1 MPQKPRRSWLA
12 RLGLQRQPMPDARP
26 TSVWTF
32 QTTTP
37 DTNPI
42 TTRTEQL
49 QNALGW
55 VAAAV
60 TVISEDVRAADW
72 DAWRKTGSDRE
83 DWKAIT
89 TSPILDILENP
100 NPRDTLAD
108 VLELTDQH
116 FSLTGMWFWHLI
128 RAGERGRVT
137 GFEVIYPNWV
147 TEPVFTMGA
156 HTGWRV
162 TVPGHTPTT
171 LPKADIIWGRRPHP
185 IDPWGALSQ
194 LQAAANAHYTD
205 LYTRAYAHTLL
216 RNDGGIPAGLLSTDQ
231 EISTDQADAIRA
243 RWREQYGQSHGDIAV
258 LGQAT
263 KYQTLGIPVQDLD
276 FLKIGDF
283 NREQILAMFR
293 VPPAVLGQ
301 TRDFNRANAEAALIA
316 YQRHALQPRLARY
329 QDVINR
335 ALLPALGE
343 RGVFFEFRDP
353 VDSDDIAEADQ
364 ARSDLTAGAITVNE
378 YRERIGLDPTS
389 SGDVFL
395 VPTTVAI
402 KAALEEDEP
411 EPEPQPAP
419 PQLPAP
425 AEGDDQAT
433 EDESGRAI
441 DRLELAALRRD
452 NLDLRRAAFEER
464 WYRAWRGTV
473 SGWMTTARK
482 NGYADDWTPPMGD
495 LEAARVDTLPDRLEG
510 EDTLAYLERLKGPTG
525 KELAKEVTA
534 CAFQRS

>member
-55 VAAAV
+55 VGAAV
-60 TVISEDVRAADW
+60 TLISEDVRTSEW
-72 DAWRKTGSDRE
+72 DAWRKTGANRE
-83 DWKAIT
+83 DWKVAQNTPAVAI
-89 TSPILDILENP
+89 IEKP

-108 VLELTDQH
+108 ILELTDQH

-147 TEPVFTMGA
+147 TEPVFTMGR

-162 TVPGHTPTT
+162 TIPGQPPVTMPRE
-171 LPKADIIWGRRPHP
+171 DVIWGRRPHP
-185 IDPWGALSQ
+185 IDAWGALSQ

-216 RNDGGIPAGLLSTDQ
+216 RNDGGVPAGLLSTDQ
-231 EISTDQADAIRA
+231 EISNDQADAIRA
-243 RWREQYGQSHGDIAV
+243 RWRENYSRSHDGIAV

-263 KYQTLGIPVQDLD
+263 KYQSLGIPVQDLD
-276 FLKIGDF
+276 FLKLGDF
-283 NREQILAMFR
+283 NREQVLAMFR

-301 TRDFNRANAEAALIA
+301 TRDFNRANADAALIA
-316 YQRHALQPRLARY
+316 YQRHALAPRLARY
-329 QDVINR
+329 QDVINHQ
-335 ALLPALGE
+335 LLPALGG

-364 ARSDLTAGAITVNE
+364 ARSDLAAGAITVNE

-395 VPTTVAI
+395 VPSTVTI
-402 KAALEEDEP
+402 KAALEETEP
-411 EPEPQPAP
+411 EPA

-425 AEGDDQAT
+425 TQGDDQGT
-433 EDESGRAI
+433 EDEDETGRAI
-441 DRLELAALRRD
+441 DRVELAALRRD
-452 NLDLRRAAFEER
+452 NHELRRAAFEER

-473 SGWMTTARK
+473 SGWMTAARK
-482 NGYADDWTPPMGD
+482 HGYANDWTPPRDD
-495 LEAARVDTLPDRLEG
+495 LTAARVDELPARLED
-510 EDTLAYLERLKGPTG
+510 EDTLAYLERLKGPAG
-525 KELAKEVTA
+525 KQLAKEVTT
-534 CAFQRS
+534 CAFQSS